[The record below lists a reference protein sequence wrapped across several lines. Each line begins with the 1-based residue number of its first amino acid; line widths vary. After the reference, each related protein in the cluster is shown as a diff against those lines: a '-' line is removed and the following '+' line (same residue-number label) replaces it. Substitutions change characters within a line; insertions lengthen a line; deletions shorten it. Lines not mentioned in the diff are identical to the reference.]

1 MRDYVIK
8 IIDIPLFRIALQA
21 EIDNGLGYAYIDDN
35 NEAKLALG
43 ITKTIPRVGNATASI
58 SRLSDDEYTWLM
70 TLPQVQDLGRGSPYI
85 KEITDITW
93 ESGGE
98 GFYHAIHLQ
107 TPYNVDDGEGGTV
120 TITPPVLHSVIAS

>member
-1 MRDYVIK
+1 MKDYVIK

-85 KEITDITW
+85 KEITDIVW
-93 ESGGE
+93 ETGGE

-107 TPYNVDDGEGGTV
+107 TPIDDGEGGT
-120 TITPPVLHSVIAS
+120 ITPPLLHSIIAS